1 MQFTKFNQ
9 PIMLLAVIA
18 GTSMNAVAF
27 NVEEVEANQSS
38 YAQAFKTADVNHDE
52 RVTWQ
57 EISQQE
63 SIKQDTFIA
72 ADKNGDKV
80 LNKNEYA
87 EMKAE
92 VGKEKVEQVAADSA
106 ITAKAK
112 AALLAEKN
120 LKSLNISVETYK
132 GDVILSGFVSSKEMK
147 DKAEYLVSNIEG
159 VKSVK
164 NALIIKS

>member
-1 MQFTKFNQ
+1 MQITKFNK
-9 PIMLLAVIA
+9 PLMVLAVIA

-27 NVEEVEANQSS
+27 NVEEVEENQASF
-38 YAQAFKTADVNHDE
+38 AQAFNKLDVNNNGK
-52 RVTWQ
+52 VTWEEAAQ
-57 EISQQE
+57 DKSV
-63 SIKQDTFIA
+63 KQDTFIT

-80 LNKNEYA
+80 LDKDEFA
-87 EMKAE
+87 EMKAKA
-92 VGKEKVEQVAADSA
+92 GKVKVEQVATDSA

-147 DKAEYLVSNIEG
+147 EKAGYLVSKVEG

-164 NALIIKS
+164 NALVVKG

>member
-1 MQFTKFNQ
+1 MV
-9 PIMLLAVIA
+9 LAVIA

-27 NVEEVEANQSS
+27 NVEEVEENQASF
-38 YAQAFKTADVNHDE
+38 AQAFNKLDVNNNGK
-52 RVTWQ
+52 VTWEEAAQ
-57 EISQQE
+57 DKSV
-63 SIKQDTFIA
+63 KQDTFIA

-80 LNKNEYA
+80 LDKNEYA
-87 EMKAE
+87 EMKAKA
-92 VGKEKVEQVAADSA
+92 GKVKVEQVATDSA

-147 DKAEYLVSNIEG
+147 EKAGYLVSKVEG

-164 NALIIKS
+164 NALVVKS

>member
-1 MQFTKFNQ
+1 MQITKFNK
-9 PIMLLAVIA
+9 PLMVLAVIA

-27 NVEEVEANQSS
+27 NVEEVEENQASF
-38 YAQAFKTADVNHDE
+38 AQSFNKLDVNNNGK
-52 RVTWQ
+52 VTWEEAAQ
-57 EISQQE
+57 DKSV
-63 SIKQDTFIA
+63 KQDTFIA

-80 LNKNEYA
+80 LDKNEYA
-87 EMKAE
+87 EMKAKA
-92 VGKEKVEQVAADSA
+92 GKVKVEQVAKDSA

-147 DKAEYLVSNIEG
+147 EKAGYLVSKVEG

-164 NALIIKS
+164 NALVVKS